1 MAERLK
7 RTTFQARLGR
17 KMDNIARKLT
27 DNQITLTAHPTD
39 MLRVEAIRDEQSQ
52 DLISRRIAAA
62 EVIPIIFPNMV
73 DIPLRHFIS
82 SNGDD
87 IIIPSLYT
95 TPEQQYFEIYAPVG
109 TQLMMDDLLIRILN
123 DPGIPADQKTSVEG
137 AENAP
142 YYVMALQVKEIL
154 GTFGYSSLRWMKYF
168 VTFYDESLPKQVITQ
183 LQTEANK
190 RLEIKY

>member
-1 MAERLK
+1 MADRLK
-7 RTTFQARLGR
+7 RTTFQARLGN
-17 KMDNIARKLT
+17 KMDNLARKLT
-27 DNQITLTAHPTD
+27 DNQIMLTAHPTD
-39 MLRVEAIRDEQSQ
+39 MLRVEAIRDDQSQ

-62 EVIPIIFPNMV
+62 EVVPIIFPELK

-82 SNGDD
+82 SSGDD

-123 DPGIPADQKTSVEG
+123 DPGIPGDSEASK
-137 AENAP
+137 NAP
-142 YYVMALQVKEIL
+142 YYMMTLQVKEIL

-168 VTFYDESLPKQVITQ
+168 VCFYDESLPKQVIEQ
-183 LQTEANK
+183 LRAEANK
-190 RLEIKY
+190 RLELRY